1 MRVAAVNAAAAA
13 EGIGPGQ
20 SLSDARALYPDLKV
34 DPADPAAD
42 AKGLAGLAEWCERY
56 TPWAAADGE
65 DGMRL
70 DITGC
75 AHLFGGEAAL
85 IDDLAGRLQRMALSA
100 RIAIADSPGA
110 AWAWSHYGQIGG
122 AAAGGD
128 GILAP
133 GTAAAALAPLP
144 IAALRLAAEP
154 VDGLRRLG
162 LYRIGDLYRMPR
174 APLAARFGAQV
185 AWRLDQALGRQEE
198 PISPPRPVPAFQVSM
213 HWAEAIGQLEAITA
227 ATEILLT
234 RLGRLLEEAH
244 RGARRLELALHRVDG
259 SVVRVAVGTARAA
272 RDRHHLMR
280 LFGDRLEAVDP
291 GFGIEAMILSAGAT
305 DRLDAGQLALG
316 SAAAAAEQDALGR
329 LVDRLQNR
337 LGARNVVALDP
348 VDSHIPER
356 AVRFV
361 AAGALMP
368 TIDGGFSARQPRPI
382 RMLPSPE
389 PIEAMAPLPDEPP
402 VWFRWRRLAHRIVRA
417 EGPERIAPEWWRH
430 LPSTAA
436 PLPLAPTTSSTSST
450 SSAAPA
456 SPAAPAASARPRV
469 RDYYRLEDA
478 GGRRFWVYRDGLY
491 ESGDKADSPAWY
503 MHGVF
508 S

>member
-1 MRVAAVNAAAAA
+1 VPLALPDPSLPLALVLSERGTLRVVAVNAAAAT

-20 SLSDARALYPDLKV
+20 SVSDARALYPGLKV
-34 DPADPAAD
+34 HPADPAAD

-56 TPWAAADGE
+56 SPWAATDGE
-65 DGMRL
+65 DGVRI
-70 DITGC
+70 DITGS

-85 IDDLAGRLQRMALSA
+85 IDDLAGRLRRMGLSA

-110 AWAWSHYGQIGG
+110 AWAWSHYGKLG
-122 AAAGGD
+122 AAGAD

-133 GTAAAALAPLP
+133 GGASAALEPLP
-144 IAALRLAAEP
+144 IAALRLTAEP
-154 VDGLRRLG
+154 VAGLRRLG

-174 APLAARFGAQV
+174 APLAARFGGQV
-185 AWRLDQALGRQEE
+185 AWRLDQALGREEE
-198 PISPPRPVPAFQVSM
+198 PISPPRPVPAFQVSLR
-213 HWAEAIGQLEAITA
+213 WAEAIGERDAIQA
-227 ATEILLT
+227 ATETLLA

-244 RGARRLELALHRVDG
+244 QGARRLELALHRVDG
-259 SVVRVAVGTARAA
+259 SVARVAIGTARAA
-272 RDRHHLMR
+272 RDPRHLMR
-280 LFGDRLEAVDP
+280 LFGDRLDAIDP
-291 GFGIEAMILSAGAT
+291 GFGIEAMILSARAT

-316 SAAAAAEQDALGR
+316 NGAGPSERDAVGR

-337 LGARNVVALDP
+337 LGRRNVVALDP

-361 AAGALMP
+361 AAGAQMP
-368 TIDGGFSARQPRPI
+368 TADGGFSADQPRPI

-389 PIEAMAPLPDEPP
+389 PIEAMAPVPDDPP

-430 LPSTAA
+430 LSESTV
-436 PLPLAPTTSSTSST
+436 
-450 SSAAPA
+450 
-456 SPAAPAASARPRV
+456 PRV
-469 RDYYRLEDA
+469 RDYYRLEDD

-491 ESGDKADSPAWY
+491 ETDDTDDAPTWY